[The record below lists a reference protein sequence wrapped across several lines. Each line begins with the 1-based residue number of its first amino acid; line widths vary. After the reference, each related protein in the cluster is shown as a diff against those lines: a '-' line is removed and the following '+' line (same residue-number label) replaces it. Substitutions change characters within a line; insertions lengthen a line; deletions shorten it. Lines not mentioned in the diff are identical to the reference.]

1 MKKKKLNKG
10 PSNIKP
16 CYILKRLSMALVD
29 ARINRDY
36 WLPIF
41 KETQENF
48 PFLHS
53 LKRKEPRIQI
63 VYLSTRWYFIRRRIN
78 TLIWGQLSLLGGW
91 FY

>member
-1 MKKKKLNKG
+1 MKKNKG

-41 KETQENF
+41 KEIQENF
-48 PFLHS
+48 S
-53 LKRKEPRIQI
+53 L
-63 VYLSTRWYFIRRRIN
+63 S
-78 TLIWGQLSLLGGW
+78 SLLEEERT
-91 FY
+91 

>member
-1 MKKKKLNKG
+1 MKKKKLNKW

-41 KETQENF
+41 KEIQENF
-48 PFLHS
+48 S
-53 LKRKEPRIQI
+53 L
-63 VYLSTRWYFIRRRIN
+63 S
-78 TLIWGQLSLLGGW
+78 SLLEEERT
-91 FY
+91 